1 MEELLDLKAQH
12 PDAKLVVGNTEIGKT
27 TWRPLGTAGLFP
39 SLLSLPELPPAHYS
53 FLYWVFRYSGNTLRS
68 SVHMG
73 SQVIGLEVS
82 EAWFNPCLSILRE
95 VPGLPLLCME

>member
-73 SQVIGLEVS
+73 SQDIGLEVS